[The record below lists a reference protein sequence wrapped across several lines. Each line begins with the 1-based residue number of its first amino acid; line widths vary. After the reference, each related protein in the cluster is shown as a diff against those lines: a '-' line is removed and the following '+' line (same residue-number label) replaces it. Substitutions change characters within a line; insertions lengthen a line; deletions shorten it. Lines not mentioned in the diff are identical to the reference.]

1 MSHFFFFHK
10 STKRVEIEILS
21 KSQIET
27 NKSYIAINLFNIY
40 WVISGN
46 SFEFIYWR
54 KQQQ

>member
-40 WVISGN
+40 
-46 SFEFIYWR
+46 
-54 KQQQ
+54 